1 MSKKEFDEWLNSK
14 LDEFI
19 AKDYK
24 ILLALS

>member
-1 MSKKEFDEWLNSK
+1 MSKKEFDQWLNFK

-24 ILLALS
+24 IILALS